1 MNGVGYILDYEIP
14 RSLMH
19 RRDIPEGLEIEG
31 RETPGRAIRRCM
43 RVLSE
48 RRRKQVR
55 RRRLVKRKVR
65 AMGACEVEGQVGNKD
80 EQEQY
85 QDDHRLGLGRE
96 RGRLEKRIL
105 QDALAQRRFGRV

>member
-31 RETPGRAIRRCM
+31 RETPKRAIRRCM

-55 RRRLVKRKVR
+55 
-65 AMGACEVEGQVGNKD
+65 
-80 EQEQY
+80 
-85 QDDHRLGLGRE
+85 
-96 RGRLEKRIL
+96 
-105 QDALAQRRFGRV
+105 